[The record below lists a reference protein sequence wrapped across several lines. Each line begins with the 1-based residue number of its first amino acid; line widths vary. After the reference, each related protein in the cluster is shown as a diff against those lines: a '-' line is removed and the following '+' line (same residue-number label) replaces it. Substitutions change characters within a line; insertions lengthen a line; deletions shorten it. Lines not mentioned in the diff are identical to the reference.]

1 MMPRPQTSAAQPP
14 AAPRR
19 PMPRQRGVVLVTSL
33 LLLIVVTILAISM
46 FRSFGLDEK
55 IAGNVREKQ
64 RALNAAETAEQYAEY
79 WLASGNA
86 GAAITCTTT
95 AVWTTGQVCSA
106 ASVPNFVAVPWQ
118 YNGANVGVFYLPS
131 APTALSPTAATPM
144 PIAASGQGTY
154 YFRPMYYITYLGATG
169 TGNGKI
175 YQIDAAGFG
184 GSADT
189 VAVVESTYLVQSS
202 VSCLGCNQ

>member
-1 MMPRPQTSAAQPP
+1 MRARRQPWVLP
-14 AAPRR
+14 THSIG
-19 PMPRQRGVVLVTSL
+19 RQRGVVLVTSL

-64 RALNAAETAEQYAEY
+64 RALSAAETAEQYAEY
-79 WLASGNA
+79 WLASGN
-86 GAAITCTTT
+86 GAAVVTCTGMVTSL
-95 AVWTTGQVCSA
+95 VGQVCSTGTQ
-106 ASVPNFVAVPWQ
+106 PNFVTLPWQ
-118 YNGANVGVFYLPS
+118 YSGANVGVTYLPN
-131 APTALSPTAATPM
+131 APTATNSTPTPM
-144 PIAASGQGTY
+144 PIANSGQGSY
-154 YFRPMYYITYLGATG
+154 YFQPMFYITYLGATG

-184 GSADT
+184 GSPDT
-189 VAVVESTYLVQSS
+189 AAVVESTYLVQSS

>member
-1 MMPRPQTSAAQPP
+1 MM
-14 AAPRR
+14 APRQPSVSPQLSIR
-19 PMPRQRGVVLVTSL
+19 RQSGVVLVTSL

-79 WLASGNA
+79 WLASSGGTSA
-86 GAAITCTTT
+86 VVCTNPPVSYT
-95 AVWTTGQVCSA
+95 VGQVCTLPL
-106 ASVPNFVAVPWQ
+106 ASFTTTLPWT
-118 YNGANVGVFYLPS
+118 VGVNYTPT
-131 APTALSPTAATPM
+131 APTASNSTPTLMNVTTTP
-144 PIAASGQGTY
+144 GQGTY
-154 YFRPMYYITYLGATG
+154 YYTPMFYITYLGATG

-175 YQIDAAGFG
+175 YQIDAAGYG
-184 GSADT
+184 GSPDT
-189 VAVVESTYLVQSS
+189 AAVVESTYLVQSS

>member
-1 MMPRPQTSAAQPP
+1 MMARPPP
-14 AAPRR
+14 SVSPTQSMR
-19 PMPRQRGVVLVTSL
+19 RQRGMVLVTSL

-79 WLASGNA
+79 WLASGN
-86 GAAITCTTT
+86 GAAVACTGLVAST
-95 AVWTTGQVCSA
+95 VGQVCTVPL
-106 ASVPNFVAVPWQ
+106 ASFTTSLPWT
-118 YNGANVGVFYLPS
+118 VGVTYLPN
-131 APTALSPTAATPM
+131 APTATNSTPTPM
-144 PIAASGQGTY
+144 PLATSGQGTY
-154 YFRPMYYITYLGATG
+154 FYTPMFYITYLGATG

-175 YQIDAAGFG
+175 YQIDAAAYG
-184 GSADT
+184 GSPDT
-189 VAVVESTYLVQSS
+189 AAVVESTYLVQSS

>member
-1 MMPRPQTSAAQPP
+1 MMARRQPSDSP
-14 AAPRR
+14 KQSIRG
-19 PMPRQRGVVLVTSL
+19 QRGVVLVTSL

-79 WLASGNA
+79 WLASGNG
-86 GAAITCTTT
+86 GAAVTCTGMVT
-95 AVWTTGQVCSA
+95 ALVGQVCSSGA
-106 ASVPNFVAVPWQ
+106 LPNFVALPWQ
-118 YNGANVGVFYLPS
+118 YSGANVGVTYAPS
-131 APTALSPTAATPM
+131 APAAMNITTTP
-144 PIAASGQGTY
+144 GQGTY
-154 YFRPMYYITYLGATG
+154 YYTPMFYITYLGPTG

-175 YQIDAAGFG
+175 YQIDAAAYG
-184 GSADT
+184 GSPDT
-189 VAVVESTYLVQSS
+189 AAVVESTYLVQSS

>member
-1 MMPRPQTSAAQPP
+1 MMARRQPSVSP
-14 AAPRR
+14 KQSIR
-19 PMPRQRGVVLVTSL
+19 RQRGVVLVTSL

-79 WLASGNA
+79 WLASG
-86 GAAITCTTT
+86 GGTSAIACTALVAST
-95 AVWTTGQVCSA
+95 VGQVCTLPL
-106 ASVPNFVAVPWQ
+106 ASFTTTLPWT
-118 YNGANVGVFYLPS
+118 VGVTY
-131 APTALSPTAATPM
+131 APTVPTAMNITTTP
-144 PIAASGQGTY
+144 GQGTFY
-154 YFRPMYYITYLGATG
+154 YTPMFYITYLGATG

-175 YQIDAAGFG
+175 YQIDAAGYG
-184 GSADT
+184 GSPDT
-189 VAVVESTYLVQSS
+189 AAVVESTYLVQSS